1 MEKEVVI
8 KNTKGLHA
16 KLAVQIVQAAQKY
29 DTIVKLYYKDE
40 IVDAESILGLMS
52 LVVPSGENVKVV
64 ATGPNA
70 EKVIQDIISILG

>member
-1 MEKEVVI
+1 MEREVVI

-29 DTIVKLYYKDE
+29 DTLVKLYYKDE

-52 LVVPSGENVKVV
+52 LVVPAGENVKVV
-64 ATGPNA
+64 ASGPNA